1 MPEVRKAIAP
11 AVLSTGQS
19 SNTGS
24 EIQGPALGMR
34 LDLVVRMLQ
43 RLRLRG
49 QVFSHVHL
57 TQGASRLLDGEL
69 SCDQAGDHL
78 HLFMSPPV
86 SQPDPDHSFAII
98 SAE

>member
-19 SNTGS
+19 SNTGT

-43 RLRLRG
+43 RLRLREARCSVMG
-49 QVFSHVHL
+49 
-57 TQGASRLLDGEL
+57 T
-69 SCDQAGDHL
+69 
-78 HLFMSPPV
+78 
-86 SQPDPDHSFAII
+86 
-98 SAE
+98 